1 MKREEGHITGN
12 KSPLSPVV
20 TRTICVLQAERLQ
33 QLAHVRHEEEG
44 RIAAVLEQQQH
55 DAERGEKE
63 LQRLRN
69 ESSELRELQEQ
80 IKTAKVGTAGDLS
93 IKTVAGCKDVMGK
106 GL

>member
-1 MKREEGHITGN
+1 M
-12 KSPLSPVV
+12 
-20 TRTICVLQAERLQ
+20 QAERLQ

-44 RIAAVLEQQQH
+44 RIAAVLEQRQH
-55 DAERGEKE
+55 DAERSEKE

-93 IKTVAGCKDVMGK
+93 VKTVAGCKEVIGK